1 MANKGIDAPGAISR
15 NQVNNRVGGRESDDN
30 PTDTAKQ
37 NYTEVGWSNDKG
49 SVRLG
54 HIHKQGDVT
63 ASVMLQ
69 TPDAE
74 HSFFM
79 DMDGPRKGWTTSMG
93 PGNFNVECGSANDE
107 AQDSLILN
115 AKNGNILITATNG
128 KIRLQGTDI
137 ELVAVG
143 DDDSKGSIKMEAT
156 ENIITNSKK
165 LMMTAKQFYRI
176 ATPGV
181 GEVIANAVLQMYGSI
196 FRGVSDG
203 CYLKD
208 SKVGGRKYAVLQT
221 ALAVNAASGSGPSM
235 KAANTN
241 ETRSNQ
247 QTNIVDMGGAA

>member
-1 MANKGIDAPGAISR
+1 MAQGRDAPGAISR
-15 NQVNNRVGGRESDDN
+15 NQINDRVPGRKREDN

-49 SVRLG
+49 CIRLG
-54 HIHKQGDVT
+54 HVHKQGDVT
-63 ASVMLQ
+63 SSILLQ

-74 HSFFM
+74 HSVTL
-79 DMDGPRKGWTTSMG
+79 DMDGPRKGWTTAIG
-93 PGNFNVECGSANDE
+93 PGNFNVECGSANEE
-107 AQDSLILN
+107 AEDSLILN

-208 SKVGGRKYAVLQT
+208 SKVGGRKYAVLNT
-221 ALAVNAASGSGPSM
+221 ALAAATVGKSGPE
-235 KAANTN
+235 A
-241 ETRSNQ
+241 Q
-247 QTNIVDMGGAA
+247 

>member
-1 MANKGIDAPGAISR
+1 MAQGRDAPGAISR
-15 NQVNNRVGGRESDDN
+15 NLINDRVPGRKREDN

-49 SVRLG
+49 CIRLG
-54 HIHKQGDVT
+54 HVHKQGDVT
-63 ASVMLQ
+63 SSILLQ

-74 HSFFM
+74 HSVTL
-79 DMDGPRKGWTTSMG
+79 DMDGPRKGWTTAIG
-93 PGNFNVECGSANDE
+93 PGNFNVECGSANEE
-107 AQDSLILN
+107 AEDSLILN

-208 SKVGGRKYAVLQT
+208 SKVGGRKYAVLNT
-221 ALAVNAASGSGPSM
+221 ALAAATVGKSGPE
-235 KAANTN
+235 A
-241 ETRSNQ
+241 Q
-247 QTNIVDMGGAA
+247 

>member
-1 MANKGIDAPGAISR
+1 MTKIGRDAPGAISR
-15 NQVNNRVGGRESDDN
+15 NQVNARVSGRAADDN
-30 PTDTAKQ
+30 PTATSKQ

-49 SVRLG
+49 SARLG
-54 HIHKQGDVT
+54 PIHTQADVT

-74 HSFFM
+74 HAFFL
-79 DMDGPRKGWTTSMG
+79 DMDGQRKGWTTSTG
-93 PGNFNVECGSANDE
+93 PGNFNVECGSANEE

-137 ELVAVG
+137 ELIAVG

-165 LMMTAKQFYRI
+165 LMMTAKQYYRI
-176 ATPGV
+176 ATPGI
-181 GEVIANAVLQMYGSI
+181 GEVLANAVLQIYGSV

-208 SKVGGRKYAVLQT
+208 SKNGNRKFAILST
-221 ALAVNAASGSGPSM
+221 ALA
-235 KAANTN
+235 ANDMTN
-241 ETRSNQ
+241 PAPLPEE
-247 QTNIVDMGGAA
+247 

>member
-1 MANKGIDAPGAISR
+1 MAQNIDAPGAVSR
-15 NQVNNRVGGRESDDN
+15 NSSNDRSGKG
-30 PTDTAKQ
+30 AKK

-49 SVRLG
+49 SIRLG
-54 HIHKQGDVT
+54 HVAKQGDVT
-63 ASVMLQ
+63 SGIIVQA
-69 TPDAE
+69 PDAE
-74 HSFFM
+74 HQFSL
-79 DMDGPRKGWTTSMG
+79 DIDGPREGWTCSTS
-93 PGNFNVECGSANDE
+93 PGNFQVECGSANDE

-137 ELVAVG
+137 ELIAIG

-181 GEVIANAVLQMYGSI
+181 GEIIANGVLQMYGSI

-208 SKVGGRKYAVLQT
+208 SKVGGRKYAILNT
-221 ALAVNAASGSGPSM
+221 ALAAATVGKSGPEAS
-235 KAANTN
+235 
-241 ETRSNQ
+241 
-247 QTNIVDMGGAA
+247 

>member
-1 MANKGIDAPGAISR
+1 MTKIGRDAPGAISR
-15 NQVNNRVGGRESDDN
+15 NQVNARVGGRAADDN

-37 NYTEVGWSNDKG
+37 NYTEVGWANDKG

-74 HSFFM
+74 HSLYL

-143 DDDSKGSIKMEAT
+143 DGDSKGSIKMEAT

-176 ATPGV
+176 ATPGI
-181 GEVIANAVLQMYGSI
+181 GEVVANAVLQCYGSI

-208 SKVGGRKYAVLQT
+208 SKNGGRKFAILST
-221 ALAVNAASGSGPSM
+221 ALTAASYGKKAPSM
-235 KAANTN
+235 QTPNT
-241 ETRSNQ
+241 SASQ
-247 QTNIVDMGGAA
+247 PGGTA

>member
-1 MANKGIDAPGAISR
+1 MTKIGRDAPGAISR
-15 NQVNNRVGGRESDDN
+15 NQVNARVGGRAADDN

-37 NYTEVGWSNDKG
+37 NYTEVGWANDKG

-74 HSFFM
+74 HSFFL
-79 DMDGPRKGWTTSMG
+79 DMDGQRKGWTTSTG
-93 PGNFNVECGSANDE
+93 PGNFNVECGSANEE

-128 KIRLQGTDI
+128 KIRLQGTDVEI
-137 ELVAVG
+137 IAVG
-143 DDDSKGSIKMEAT
+143 SGDTKGNIKMEAT

-165 LMMTAKQFYRI
+165 LMMTAKQYYRI
-176 ATPGV
+176 ATPGI
-181 GEVIANAVLQMYGSI
+181 GEVLANAVLQIYGSV

-208 SKVGGRKYAVLQT
+208 SKNGNRKFAILST
-221 ALAVNAASGSGPSM
+221 AM
-235 KAANTN
+235 AAN
-241 ETRSNQ
+241 
-247 QTNIVDMGGAA
+247 DMANPAPQPEE

>member
-1 MANKGIDAPGAISR
+1 MDNKGIDAPGAISR
-15 NQVNNRVGGRESDDN
+15 NTVNNRVSGRGPEDN

-37 NYTEVGWSNDKG
+37 NYTEVGWANDKG
-49 SVRLG
+49 SIRLG
-54 HIHKQGDVT
+54 HVHKQGDVT
-63 ASVMLQ
+63 ASVILQ

-74 HSFFM
+74 HSLYL
-79 DMDGPRKGWTTSMG
+79 DMDGPRKGWTTSIG
-93 PGNFNVECGSANDE
+93 PGNFNVECGSANEE

-181 GEVIANAVLQMYGSI
+181 GEVVANAVLQMYGSI

-208 SKVGGRKYAVLQT
+208 SKVGGRKYAILNT
-221 ALAVNAASGSGPSM
+221 ALAASTIAKKGPAAADANPQSNTGGS
-235 KAANTN
+235 A
-241 ETRSNQ
+241 
-247 QTNIVDMGGAA
+247 

>member
-1 MANKGIDAPGAISR
+1 MASNGRDAPGAISR
-15 NQVNNRVGGRESDDN
+15 NQVNARIAGRGPEDS

-74 HSFFM
+74 HSFYL
-79 DMDGPRKGWTTSMG
+79 DMDGQRKGWTTSTG

-115 AKNGNILITATNG
+115 AKNGNIMITATNG

-143 DDDSKGSIKMEAT
+143 NGDDKGSIKMEAT

-165 LMMTAKQFYRI
+165 LMMTAKHYYRI
-176 ATPGV
+176 ATPGI
-181 GEVIANAVLQMYGSI
+181 GEVIANGILQMYGSI

-208 SKVGGRKYAVLQT
+208 SKNGNRRFAILST
-221 ALAVNAASGSGPSM
+221 ALAAKSYGKEGPSM
-235 KAANTN
+235 QAANTSD
-241 ETRSNQ
+241 TRLNQ
-247 QTNIVDMGGAA
+247 ASSDQIGGTE

>member
-15 NQVNNRVGGRESDDN
+15 NQVNNRVGGRAPDDN

-37 NYTEVGWSNDKG
+37 NYTEIGWSNDKG
-49 SVRLG
+49 SIRLG
-54 HIHKQGDVT
+54 HVHKQGDVT

-74 HSFFM
+74 HSLYL
-79 DMDGPRKGWTTSMG
+79 DMDGPRKGWTTSIG

-208 SKVGGRKYAVLQT
+208 SKVGGRKYAILQT
-221 ALAVNAASGSGPSM
+221 ALAAGAASGSGPSM

-247 QTNIVDMGGAA
+247 QTNIVDMGRSA

>member
-1 MANKGIDAPGAISR
+1 MSNQGRDAPGAISR
-15 NQVNNRVGGRESDDN
+15 NQVNDRVSGRKPDDN

-49 SVRLG
+49 SIRLG
-54 HIHKQGDVT
+54 HVHKQGDVT
-63 ASVMLQ
+63 AGVLLQ

-74 HSFFM
+74 HQLSL
-79 DMDGPRKGWTTSMG
+79 DIDGPRKGWTTSTG

-143 DDDSKGSIKMEAT
+143 DGDSKGSIKMEAT

-176 ATPGV
+176 ATPGI
-181 GEVIANAVLQMYGSI
+181 GEVVANAVLQCYGSI

-208 SKVGGRKYAVLQT
+208 SKNGGRKFAILST
-221 ALAVNAASGSGPSM
+221 ALTAASYGKKAPSM
-235 KAANTN
+235 QTPNT
-241 ETRSNQ
+241 SASQ
-247 QTNIVDMGGAA
+247 PGWMPSQPGGTA

>member
-1 MANKGIDAPGAISR
+1 MAKQGRDAPGAVSR
-15 NQVNNRVGGRESDDN
+15 NQVNARVSGRAPDDN

-49 SVRLG
+49 CVRLG

-63 ASVMLQ
+63 AGVILQ

-74 HSFFM
+74 HQLSL
-79 DMDGPRKGWTTSMG
+79 DIDGPRKGWTVSTG

-115 AKNGNILITATNG
+115 AKNGNIMITATNG

-143 DDDSKGSIKMEAT
+143 TGDDRGSIKMEAT

-165 LMMTAKQFYRI
+165 LMMSAKQFYKI

-181 GEVIANAVLQMYGSI
+181 GEVIANGVLQMYGSI

-208 SKVGGRKYAVLQT
+208 SKVGGRKYAILQT
-221 ALAVNAASGSGPSM
+221 SLAVANAAGGAPSM
-235 KAANTN
+235 QSPNTSN
-241 ETRSNQ
+241 SRSNQ
-247 QTNIVDMGGAA
+247 QTA

>member
-208 SKVGGRKYAVLQT
+208 SKVGGRKYAILQT
-221 ALAVNAASGSGPSM
+221 ALAAANAAGGAPSTQSP
-235 KAANTN
+235 NTSN
-241 ETRSNQ
+241 SRSNQ
-247 QTNIVDMGGAA
+247 QTA